1 MYVQVRQRYCCRR
14 YPSKVLSRIS
24 ASIFWIFSLTTLVNC
39 GHCWISFSIQNLAHQ
54 KVNGILFALN
64 TRRKA
69 YEIDNDNQ
77 EEFPPSSS
85 LPAPVATEQN
95 DGDQGTTINRKEVSL
110 IDVAA
115 SITKDSF
122 RLLGIKSL
130 GVDYG
135 LVRTGLAVTVGFEPK
150 PIAIL
155 SDLNNTQVCG
165 KVVEYARLE
174 QVQRIIV
181 GLPLHKN
188 GTFAEQT
195 NLTLTFGFELME
207 HALRSLGPDVPVYFF
222 DERYTSKEAAARAR
236 TRNPRSLSSSSAD
249 LYGTLDADA
258 ACIILENYYQDNGMG
273 AHHYKLPKELH
284 HICLQD
290 YQERALQRQIQMQNL
305 QSDREL
311 RLRTR
316 KEAIA
321 IALDSSQKA
330 EALYSW
336 ENKCSKKGKKKKKKR

>member
-1 MYVQVRQRYCCRR
+1 LVAEYVDD
-14 YPSKVLSRIS
+14 P
-24 ASIFWIFSLTTLVNC
+24 
-39 GHCWISFSIQNLAHQ
+39 
-54 KVNGILFALN
+54 
-64 TRRKA
+64 
-69 YEIDNDNQ
+69 
-77 EEFPPSSS
+77 
-85 LPAPVATEQN
+85 
-95 DGDQGTTINRKEVSL
+95 GTTINRKEVSL

-115 SITKDSF
+115 SITKGAF
-122 RLLGIKSL
+122 QLLGIKSL

-150 PIAIL
+150 PLAIL
-155 SDLNNTQVCG
+155 SALNNTQVCE
-165 KVVEYARLE
+165 KVVGYARLE

-207 HALRSLGPDVPVYFF
+207 HTLRSLGPDVLVYFF

-236 TRNPRSLSSSSAD
+236 TRNPRSSPSSSAD

-273 AHHYKLPKELH
+273 AHNYKLPIEEYCE
-284 HICLQD
+284 CLKD
-290 YQERALQRQIQMQNL
+290 YQEQMLQRQIQLLNIQNE
-305 QSDREL
+305 REL
-311 RLRTR
+311 RLKTR

-321 IALDSSQKA
+321 VASEINRIAQ
-330 EALYSW
+330 ALHIGK
-336 ENKCSKKGKKKKKKR
+336 NKCNRKRKKKRKK